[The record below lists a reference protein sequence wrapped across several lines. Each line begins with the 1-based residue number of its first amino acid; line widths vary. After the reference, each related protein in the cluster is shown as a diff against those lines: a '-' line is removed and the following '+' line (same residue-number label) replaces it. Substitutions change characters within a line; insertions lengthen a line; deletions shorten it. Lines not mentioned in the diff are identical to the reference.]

1 MSDLPVDAGAKRT
14 PPLISFWLNPRQTI
28 ERIVADRPHHL
39 VLPLIMLG
47 GAASAANLLAGYG
60 VGSEIVG
67 WRILLAC
74 VVGAGIFA
82 VFNLYVLAVVIGWIG
97 RKMGGVASNDAVRAV
112 FAWGMLPSILGLAVI
127 LSMAAGWR
135 IVAPGAE
142 SRLLSSLFDLVNGVC
157 GLWGVV
163 VTLLMLSRVERFGFW
178 RTIVAYLVGT
188 LALAAGV
195 ALMVRTFLFQPFS
208 LPASSMAPTLLPG
221 DYIFAAK
228 YPYGYTRYSL
238 PFSPPLFSG
247 RIFGASPARG
257 DVIVFR
263 LPKDVSTDY
272 VKRVVGLP
280 GDRIQMKE
288 GELFI
293 NGTAVRRER
302 VESFE
307 ESDVCG
313 GGPPKVKRW
322 RETLPEGASY
332 ETLDCVD
339 RGFYDNTNVFTVPA
353 GHLFVLGDNR
363 DNSTDSR
370 VLSAVGYIPLENV
383 IGRVGMIFFSR
394 DASGGGAPTVI
405 RYGRIGT
412 VVQ

>member
-1 MSDLPVDAGAKRT
+1 
-14 PPLISFWLNPRQTI
+14 
-28 ERIVADRPHHL
+28 
-39 VLPLIMLG
+39 MLG

-127 LSMAAGWR
+127 LSMAAGCR
-135 IVAPGAE
+135 IFAPGAE
-142 SRLLSSLFDLVNGVC
+142 PKLLSSLFDLVNGVC

-178 RTIVAYLVGT
+178 RTIIAYATGT
-188 LALAAGV
+188 LVLAAGL
-195 ALMVRTFLFQPFS
+195 ALMVRTFLFQPFN
-208 LPASSMAPTLLPG
+208 LPAASMGPTLLPG
-221 DYIFAAK
+221 DYVFATK
-228 YPYGYTRYSL
+228 YAYGYTHYSL

-247 RIFGASPARG
+247 RIFGSDPARG

-263 LPKDVSTDY
+263 LPKDTSTDY

-280 GDRIQMKE
+280 GDRIQVKG
-288 GELFI
+288 GELYI
-293 NGTAVRRER
+293 NDAKVQHER
-302 VESFE
+302 LPDFA
-307 ESDVCG
+307 DGDLCG
-313 GGPPKVKRW
+313 GGPVAKRW
-322 RETLPEGASY
+322 RETLPNGVSY
-332 ETLDCVD
+332 ETLDCID
-339 RGFYDNTNVFTVPA
+339 NGFYDNTNLYTVPK

-370 VLSAVGYIPLENV
+370 VLTAVGYIPLENV

-394 DASGGGAPTVI
+394 DAGGHGTQSAI
-405 RYGRIGT
+405 RYGRIGM
-412 VVQ
+412 VVR

>member
-1 MSDLPVDAGAKRT
+1 MSDLPVDAGAGRT
-14 PPLISFWLNPRQTI
+14 PPLISFWLKPRQTI
-28 ERIVADRPHHL
+28 ERIVADRPRYL
-39 VLPLIMLG
+39 VLPLITLG
-47 GAASAANLLAGYG
+47 GAASAANMLAGYG
-60 VGSEIVG
+60 LGSEIVG
-67 WRILLAC
+67 WRVLLIC

-82 VFNLYVLAVVIGWIG
+82 VFNFYVLAVITGWVG

-112 FAWGMLPSILGLAVI
+112 FAWGMLPSILGLALV
-127 LSMAAGWR
+127 LSIATGWR
-135 IVAPGAE
+135 IVVPGAE
-142 SRLLSSLFDLVNGVC
+142 PRLLSSLFDGVNGVC
-157 GLWGVV
+157 GLWGLI
-163 VTLLMLSRVERFGFW
+163 VTLMMLSRVERFGFW
-178 RTIVAYLVGT
+178 RTIVTYVVGT
-188 LALAAGV
+188 LMLAAWL
-195 ALMVRTFLFQPFS
+195 ALMVRSFLFQPFS
-208 LPASSMAPTLLPG
+208 LPAASMAPTLLPG
-221 DYIFAAK
+221 DYVFAAK

-247 RIFGASPARG
+247 RIFGSVPARG

-302 VESFE
+302 VEGFE

-370 VLSAVGYIPLENV
+370 VLSAMGYIPLENV
-383 IGRVGMIFFSR
+383 IGRVSMIFFSR
-394 DASGGGAPTVI
+394 DAGGDGAPTVV
-405 RYGRIGT
+405 RYGRIGS